1 MVRAVPKWCRC
12 RCRCRACCA
21 SRSSRWPV
29 PVMRVVAW
37 CRAAGARWRS
47 GWLEQRSAA
56 LRPRWAMGQ
65 EAGVRRVGLSARRA
79 RGPLQVD
86 TSTDTPA
93 RVHRRHR
100 LRRPAR
106 ALRVAAPG
114 NAVPEASRHVD
125 GPAHSAAGAARGTLH
140 PPPHLPPPLA
150 PLPSPFPS
158 LPPQDRPGS
167 LESRRN
173 GAVTSGGG
181 GIRATRREEKC
192 VITFPTLLHQEFS
205 LEIRVFLK

>member
-1 MVRAVPKWCRC
+1 
-12 RCRCRACCA
+12 
-21 SRSSRWPV
+21 
-29 PVMRVVAW
+29 
-37 CRAAGARWRS
+37 
-47 GWLEQRSAA
+47 
-56 LRPRWAMGQ
+56 MGP
-65 EAGVRRVGLSARRA
+65 EAGVRRVGLSARRPTA
-79 RGPLQVD
+79 WSPLTGVEAPRGGRGGPRHEQALSGAPESD
-86 TSTDTPA
+86 AHTLPRSRPAAHAGPCKWTRPRTPPA

-106 ALRVAAPG
+106 ALRVAAPRS
-114 NAVPEASRHVD
+114 AQQCAAPAP
-125 GPAHSAAGAARGTLH
+125 GPVARGAALH

-150 PLPSPFPS
+150 PLPSPSP
-158 LPPQDRPGS
+158 LPRPQDYPGS
-167 LESRRN
+167 LESQRN

>member
-1 MVRAVPKWCRC
+1 M
-12 RCRCRACCA
+12 
-21 SRSSRWPV
+21 
-29 PVMRVVAW
+29 
-37 CRAAGARWRS
+37 
-47 GWLEQRSAA
+47 
-56 LRPRWAMGQ
+56 
-65 EAGVRRVGLSARRA
+65 RRVGLSARRSTA
-79 RGPLQVD
+79 WSALTGVEAPRGGRGRPRHEQALSGAPESD
-86 TSTDTPA
+86 AHTLPRSRPAAHAGPCKWTRPRTPRPAAHAGPCKWTRPRTPPA
-93 RVHRRHR
+93 RVHRRLR

-106 ALRVAAPG
+106 ALRVAAPRS
-114 NAVPEASRHVD
+114 AQQCAAPAP
-125 GPAHSAAGAARGTLH
+125 GPVAGGGALH

-150 PLPSPFPS
+150 PLPSPSP
-158 LPPQDRPGS
+158 LPRPQDRPGS